1 MAVLFNFIPGSGLVA
16 PATAFEVNSGGQYES
31 KSRGLILGH
40 KSGAGSLADNTLT
53 LCSTL
58 EEAAQLAGPG
68 SMLYEEFR
76 IARRNAPVQEFWVA
90 SIPVAGTAHQK
101 TITVG
106 ALPAAGGDGTVEIAG
121 RKISLAV
128 GASESANTTAT
139 NLAAAINAYVEPL
152 TMAYLP
158 FTAAAATNVVTL
170 TARHAGTLVNEV
182 ELFADAGIAGNVFAG
197 NLTFADTVPGTGTAS
212 VATAL
217 AALGDEPFDWII
229 SPFGDTTNLDAA
241 QTALSDLAG
250 RWAWNVQL
258 YGHYFTVNTGNTGT
272 QTSYGLARNDR
283 HATALART
291 ASPTPSWEWIAGYV
305 SRQLAWLADDTN
317 GNAARNQTD
326 LVVEGVRPP
335 RARANWPVYVVRNTL
350 LTSGMSTWKVNA
362 VGQVVIDKCITMQR
376 VNAAGMPDTVFRDI
390 QAIAQVMHG
399 LRYLRTMLSYKHANK
414 AVADANPANLPSIS
428 TPADIKADC
437 ISAYGDLVDR
447 GLFENKDEFA
457 RRVKVERDISNPARV
472 NIGVDL
478 DRVNPLDIL
487 AANATI
493 YAQYPRAAA

>member
-1 MAVLFNFIPGSGLVA
+1 MGVLFNFIPGSGLVA
-16 PATAFEVNSGGQYES
+16 PGTFFEVNSGGQYES
-31 KSRGLILGH
+31 KSRALLLGQ
-40 KSGAGSLADNTLT
+40 KSSAGSLADNTLT

-58 EEAAQLAGPG
+58 EEAGALAGVG
-68 SMLYEEFR
+68 SVLYEMFR
-76 IARRNAPVQEFWVA
+76 VARRNAPVQEIWIA
-90 SIPVAGTAHQK
+90 AIPVSGTAAQK

-106 ALPAAGGDGTVEIAG
+106 TLPVAGGTGTVEIAG

-128 GASESANTTAT
+128 AASEAAATTAT
-139 NLAAAINAYVEPL
+139 NLAAAINAYVDPL
-152 TMAYLP
+152 TLAYLP

-170 TARHAGTLVNEV
+170 TARHAGTLPNEA
-182 ELFADAGIAGNVFAG
+182 ELYADAGIVGNIFAG
-197 NLTFADTVPGTGTAS
+197 NLTFADTVAGTGSAA

-229 SPFGDTTNLDAA
+229 SPYGDTTNLDAA

-250 RWAWNVQL
+250 RWAWNIQL
-258 YGHYFTVNTGNTGT
+258 YGHYLTVNTGNTGA
-272 QTSYGLARNDR
+272 QTTYGLARNDR
-283 HATALART
+283 HITALARV

-305 SRQLAWLADDTN
+305 ARQLAWLADDTN
-317 GNAARNQTD
+317 GNAARNQSD
-326 LVVEGVRPP
+326 IPVEGLRPP
-335 RARANWPVYVVRNTL
+335 RARSSWPAYVVRNTL

-376 VNAAGMPDTVFRDI
+376 LNASGMPDTVFRDI

-399 LRYLRTMLSYKHANK
+399 LRYLRAILSYKHSNK
-414 AVADANPANLPSIS
+414 AVADANPGNLPSIS

-457 RRVKVERDISNPARV
+457 RRVKVERDVSNPARV
-472 NIGVDL
+472 NIGMDL